1 MIYNTTVLIT
11 FLSDVMREL
20 VVIVETV
27 YLQILGKTNTYVF
40 ILSYSLSSH
49 SLNVLRRTICIYRVA
64 INQAVLQR
72 LAWKLNQLSE
82 PEKRKI

>member
-27 YLQILGKTNTYVF
+27 YLQI
-40 ILSYSLSSH
+40 
-49 SLNVLRRTICIYRVA
+49 
-64 INQAVLQR
+64 
-72 LAWKLNQLSE
+72 
-82 PEKRKI
+82 